1 MENQEVGKRLARF
14 LPQASRPVNQPQHLD
29 TQSIQNVFTLLGLL
43 SPGKGGSQTA
53 LVKP

>member
-14 LPQASRPVNQPQHLD
+14 LPQASRPVNQPHHLD
-29 TQSIQNVFTLLGLL
+29 TQRIQNVFTLLGLL
-43 SPGKGGSQTA
+43 SSGESSSQTA